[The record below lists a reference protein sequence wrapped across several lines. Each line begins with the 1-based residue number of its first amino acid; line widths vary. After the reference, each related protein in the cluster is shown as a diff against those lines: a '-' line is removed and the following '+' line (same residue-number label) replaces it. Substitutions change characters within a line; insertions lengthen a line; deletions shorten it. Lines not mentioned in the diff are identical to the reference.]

1 MTATALPRVMIAS
14 DDAFELA
21 TMSAALR
28 LHGVNVVGEASNKL
42 IAENTFR
49 SLHPEVLIIDLM
61 FASGDAVGIID
72 ELRKANPELG
82 VVLMTACPDLR
93 LLGVSEKTLPQ
104 GVQIVLKRSVADLA
118 VLSFAIAQSLESS
131 SINSSAQW
139 VRAHASLH
147 ENAFLTVLSDFTDI
161 QVYGQEHIRKFGSKL
176 AVAKEYN
183 LIGSEIITVY
193 VDDMNS
199 HLEPFEQEVDFCI
212 HAGWGYDSSNESS
225 FTEEQALKVISTLV
239 ALIN

>member
-49 SLHPEVLIIDLM
+49 SLKPEVLIIDLA
-61 FASGDAVGIID
+61 FVSGDAVGIID
-72 ELRKANPELG
+72 ELRKANPKLG

-93 LLGVSEKTLPQ
+93 LLGVSEKTLPK

-118 VLSFAIAQSLESS
+118 VLSFAIKQSLESS
-131 SINSSAQW
+131 SMNSCAQW

-161 QVYGQEHIRKFGSKL
+161 QVATLRL
-176 AVAKEYN
+176 VAQGLSN
-183 LIGSEIITVY
+183 SEIAKVRF
-193 VDDMNS
+193 VS
-199 HLEPFEQEVDFCI
+199 EKSVEQIVARI
-212 HAGWGYDSSNESS
+212 AQH
-225 FTEEQALKVISTLV
+225 LKVTPDRSKNLRVVITGEYFKWIG
-239 ALIN
+239 APRHI

>member
-49 SLHPEVLIIDLM
+49 SLKPEVLIIDLA
-61 FASGDAVGIID
+61 FVSGDAVGIID
-72 ELRKANPELG
+72 ELRRANPKLG

-93 LLGVSEKTLPQ
+93 LLGVSEKTLPK

-118 VLSFAIAQSLESS
+118 VLSFAIKQSLESS
-131 SINSSAQW
+131 SMNSCAQW

-161 QVYGQEHIRKFGSKL
+161 QVATLRL
-176 AVAKEYN
+176 VAQGLSN
-183 LIGSEIITVY
+183 SEIAKVRF
-193 VDDMNS
+193 VS
-199 HLEPFEQEVDFCI
+199 EKSVEQIVARI
-212 HAGWGYDSSNESS
+212 AQH
-225 FTEEQALKVISTLV
+225 LKVTPDRSKNLRVVITGEYFKWIG
-239 ALIN
+239 APRHI

>member
-49 SLHPEVLIIDLM
+49 SLKPEVLIIDLA
-61 FASGDAVGIID
+61 FVSGDAVGIID
-72 ELRKANPELG
+72 ELRKANPKLG

-93 LLGVSEKTLPQ
+93 LLGVSERTLPK

-118 VLSFAIAQSLESS
+118 VLSFAIKQSLESS
-131 SINSSAQW
+131 SMNSCAQW

-147 ENAFLTVLSDFTDI
+147 ENAFLTILSDFTDI
-161 QVYGQEHIRKFGSKL
+161 QVATLRL
-176 AVAKEYN
+176 VAQGLSN
-183 LIGSEIITVY
+183 SEIAKVRF
-193 VDDMNS
+193 VS
-199 HLEPFEQEVDFCI
+199 EKSVEQIVARI
-212 HAGWGYDSSNESS
+212 AQH
-225 FTEEQALKVISTLV
+225 LKVTPDRSKNLRVVITGEYFKWIG
-239 ALIN
+239 APRHI

>member
-1 MTATALPRVMIAS
+1 MIATALPRVMIAS

-49 SLHPEVLIIDLM
+49 SLQPEVLIIDLT
-61 FASGDAVGIID
+61 FADTDAVGIID
-72 ELRKANPELG
+72 ELRKIDPKLG

-93 LLGVSEKTLPQ
+93 LLGVSEKTLPH
-104 GVQIVLKRSVADLA
+104 GVQIVLKRSVADLS
-118 VLSFAIAQSLESS
+118 VLSFAITQSLESS
-131 SINSSAQW
+131 SMNSSAQW

-161 QVYGQEHIRKFGSKL
+161 QVATLRL
-176 AVAKEYN
+176 VAQGLSN
-183 LIGSEIITVY
+183 SEIAKVRFVSEKSVEQIVARIAQHLMVTPDRSKNLRVVIT
-193 VDDMNS
+193 
-199 HLEPFEQEVDFCI
+199 
-212 HAGWGYDSSNESS
+212 G
-225 FTEEQALKVISTLV
+225 
-239 ALIN
+239 

>member
-93 LLGVSEKTLPQ
+93 LLGVSEKTLPH

-118 VLSFAIAQSLESS
+118 VLSFAITQSLESS

-161 QVYGQEHIRKFGSKL
+161 QVATLRL
-176 AVAKEYN
+176 VAQGLSN
-183 LIGSEIITVY
+183 SEIAKVRF
-193 VDDMNS
+193 VS
-199 HLEPFEQEVDFCI
+199 EKSVEQIVARI
-212 HAGWGYDSSNESS
+212 AQH
-225 FTEEQALKVISTLV
+225 LKVTPDRSKNLRVVITGEYFKWIG
-239 ALIN
+239 APRHI

>member
-1 MTATALPRVMIAS
+1 MIATALPRVMIAS

-49 SLHPEVLIIDLM
+49 SLQPEVLIIDLT
-61 FASGDAVGIID
+61 FADTDAVGIIV
-72 ELRKANPELG
+72 ELRKIDPKLG

-93 LLGVSEKTLPQ
+93 LLGVSEKTLPY
-104 GVQIVLKRSVADLA
+104 GVQIVLKRSVADLS
-118 VLSFAIAQSLESS
+118 VLSFAITQSLESS
-131 SINSSAQW
+131 SMNSSAQW

-161 QVYGQEHIRKFGSKL
+161 QVATLRL
-176 AVAKEYN
+176 VAQGLSN
-183 LIGSEIITVY
+183 SEIAKVRF
-193 VDDMNS
+193 VS
-199 HLEPFEQEVDFCI
+199 EKSVEQIVARI
-212 HAGWGYDSSNESS
+212 AQH
-225 FTEEQALKVISTLV
+225 LKVTPDRSKNLRVVITGEYFKWIG
-239 ALIN
+239 APRHI

>member
-49 SLHPEVLIIDLM
+49 SLHPEVLIIDLI
-61 FASGDAVGIID
+61 FASGDAIGIID
-72 ELRKANPELG
+72 ELRKANPKLG

-93 LLGVSEKTLPQ
+93 LLGVSEKTLPH

-118 VLSFAIAQSLESS
+118 VLSFAITQSLESS

-161 QVYGQEHIRKFGSKL
+161 QVATLRL
-176 AVAKEYN
+176 VAQGLSN
-183 LIGSEIITVY
+183 SEIAKVRF
-193 VDDMNS
+193 VS
-199 HLEPFEQEVDFCI
+199 EKSVEQIVARI
-212 HAGWGYDSSNESS
+212 AKH
-225 FTEEQALKVISTLV
+225 LKVTPDRSKNLRVVITGEYFKWIG
-239 ALIN
+239 APRHI